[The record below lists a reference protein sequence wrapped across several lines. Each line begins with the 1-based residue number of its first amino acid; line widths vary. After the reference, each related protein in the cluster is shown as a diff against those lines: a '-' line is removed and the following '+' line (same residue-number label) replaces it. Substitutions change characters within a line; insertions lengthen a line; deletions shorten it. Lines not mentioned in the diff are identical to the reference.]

1 MKHHLLICVVLKFDA
16 AIGLE
21 KRNSLRRLPDND
33 DDDDDDVDDDDDDD
47 VRLPELP
54 EDLFLII
61 PRMLMI

>member
-33 DDDDDDVDDDDDDD
+33 DDDDDDDDD

>member
-1 MKHHLLICVVLKFDA
+1 MKYHLLICVVLKFDA

-33 DDDDDDVDDDDDDD
+33 DDDDDDDDD

>member
-1 MKHHLLICVVLKFDA
+1 MKYHLLICVVLQFDA
-16 AIGLE
+16 AMGLE

-33 DDDDDDVDDDDDDD
+33 DDDDDDDDD